1 MKRLHLLLT
10 ALALGTGS
18 TFAQSTGD
26 ARLQGRLLRASDRQA
41 IDMGNALLR
50 RLPDSTLVTGVVT
63 DSLGTFSLTAS
74 AGTYLLEL
82 RALGYQGQYK
92 TITLPATGLDLGEL
106 LLSEETQQLRGVEVR
121 GRRPIITRQAD
132 RLVFDAQQISA
143 GAQNALDVLKRTPGL
158 SVSDQGIS
166 IIGRGKAIV
175 LINDKRVRLSGE
187 ALTGL
192 LRSYNQADIAE
203 VQVLT
208 TPPAKYEAEGNAGV
222 LNIVMKKARNDYF
235 GGNIS
240 ADAMLYKGRI
250 SPSLSTGLNY
260 KQGRISAS
268 LNLDGSHPNTIG
280 TFDTYRTAPS
290 TQLYSASTSLFDYQT
305 RSLNI
310 RGGLDYTI
318 NPELTVGFTATYTPN
333 STQIDRT
340 NETRNYSIS
349 PDGSHNLLLRL
360 PGTASEIEHE
370 AYTALNL
377 HLEKTFAKAPGRKIS
392 WDADYVGS
400 RTSSD
405 DRFASTGYLA
415 DGSPVAGSDFS
426 YKGHKGQ
433 RVHSYLTNVDVTLPL
448 GQTILAFGAKGTW
461 SRTDNSNEYFAHT
474 TLGARTDAILFD
486 EHVYA
491 LYTDITQPLS
501 AKWNLRGGLRMEY
514 THTEG
519 KVQGQPDL
527 KTRDYLN
534 IFPTIYLGF
543 TPSER
548 HALNLEGTI
557 RLNRPHF
564 SQLSPYPLYENQ
576 YSTISGKEDL
586 RPTKQGSLTFGYT
599 LDGSLNFQAF
609 ANYSWDG
616 ITPLALLDPHTSAVR
631 YLIDN
636 AETKYNVGLQNSY
649 FFHSF
654 SFLQCYISH
663 QIGYTTSSV
672 AYNGHPLN
680 ADKGLSYSAS
690 LNGTLFFNHTKT
702 FSGNFYLNYR
712 TPEISGAGRTSS
724 QVYSSVSLNYSLL
737 NESLRLQMGITDIA
751 SPDLRTTLT
760 TEGNTIEVVNMSI
773 RNMLTASLTYTFG
786 AHLQGKEAS
795 KNAEAMRSR
804 F

>member
-26 ARLQGRLLRASDRQA
+26 ARLQGILLRASDRQA

-63 DSLGTFSLTAS
+63 DSLGSFSLTAS
-74 AGTYLLEL
+74 TGTYLLEL

-158 SVSDQGIS
+158 SVTDEGIS
-166 IIGRGKAIV
+166 IIGRGKAII

-192 LRSYNQADIAE
+192 LRSYSQSDIAE

-222 LNIVMKKARNDYF
+222 LNIVMKKAQNDYF
-235 GGNIS
+235 GGSIS
-240 ADAMLYKGRI
+240 ANASLYKGRI
-250 SPSLSTGLNY
+250 SPSVSTGLNY
-260 KQGRISAS
+260 KQGRVSAS
-268 LNLDGSHPNTIG
+268 LNLDGSLSSIVGN
-280 TFDTYRTAPS
+280 FDTYRTAPS
-290 TQLYSASTSLFDYQT
+290 TQLYSASTSSFDYKG
-305 RSLNI
+305 RGVNI

-318 NPELTVGFTATYTPN
+318 NPELTVGFTATYAP
-333 STQIDRT
+333 SRKQIDRT
-340 NETRNYSIS
+340 NETRNYIIR
-349 PDGSHNLLLRL
+349 PDGSQDLQLRL
-360 PGTASEIEHE
+360 PGAASEKDHG

-392 WDADYVGS
+392 WNADYVGS

-433 RVHSYLTNVDVTLPL
+433 QVHSYLTNVDVTLPL

-514 THTEG
+514 THTAG
-519 KVQGQPDL
+519 KVKGEPDL
-527 KTRDYLN
+527 KTRDYVN
-534 IFPTIYLGF
+534 FFPTLYLGF

-548 HALNLEGTI
+548 HALSFEGTI
-557 RLNRPHF
+557 RLDRPHF

-737 NESLRLQMGITDIA
+737 NERLRLQMGITNIA
-751 SPDLRTTLT
+751 SPDPRTTLT

-786 AHLQGKEAS
+786 AHLQDKQAS

>member
-63 DSLGTFSLTAS
+63 DSLGSFSLTAS
-74 AGTYLLEL
+74 TGTYLLEL

-158 SVSDQGIS
+158 SVTDDGIS
-166 IIGRGKAIV
+166 IIGRGKAII

-187 ALTGL
+187 ALMGL

-222 LNIVMKKARNDYF
+222 LNIVMKKAQNDYF
-235 GGNIS
+235 GGSIS
-240 ADAMLYKGRI
+240 ANASLYKGRI
-250 SPSLSTGLNY
+250 SPSVSTGLNY
-260 KQGRISAS
+260 KQGRVSAS
-268 LNLDGSHPNTIG
+268 LNLDGSLSSIVGN
-280 TFDTYRTAPS
+280 FDTYRTAPS
-290 TQLYSASTSLFDYQT
+290 TQLYSASTSSFDYKG
-305 RSLNI
+305 RGVNI

-318 NPELTVGFTATYTPN
+318 NPELTVGFTATYAP
-333 STQIDRT
+333 SRKQIDRT
-340 NETRNYSIS
+340 NETRNYIIR
-349 PDGSHNLLLRL
+349 PDGSQDLQLRL
-360 PGTASEIEHE
+360 PGAASEKDHG

-392 WDADYVGS
+392 WNADYVGS

-433 RVHSYLTNVDVTLPL
+433 QVHSYLTNVDVTLPL

-514 THTEG
+514 THTAG
-519 KVQGQPDL
+519 KVKGEPDL
-527 KTRDYLN
+527 KTRDYVN
-534 IFPTIYLGF
+534 FFPTLYLGF

-548 HALNLEGTI
+548 HALSFEGTI
-557 RLNRPHF
+557 RLDRPHF

-737 NESLRLQMGITDIA
+737 NEHLRLQMGITNIA
-751 SPDLRTTLT
+751 SPDPRTTLT

-786 AHLQGKEAS
+786 AHLQDKQAS

>member
-1 MKRLHLLLT
+1 MKCLPLLLI

-63 DSLGTFSLTAS
+63 DSLGSFSLTAS

-222 LNIVMKKARNDYF
+222 LNIVMKKAQNDYF

-240 ADAMLYKGRI
+240 ADAFLFKGRV

-268 LNLDGSHPNTIG
+268 LNLDGFLPNTIG

-340 NETRNYSIS
+340 NETRNYSIR
-349 PDGSHNLLLRL
+349 PDGSHDLLLRL

-433 RVHSYLTNVDVTLPL
+433 QVHSYLTNVDVTLPL

-474 TLGARTDAILFD
+474 DLGARTDAILFD

-514 THTEG
+514 THTTG
-519 KVQGQPDL
+519 KVKGEPDL
-527 KTRDYLN
+527 KTRDYVNL
-534 IFPTIYLGF
+534 FPTLYLGF

-548 HALNLEGTI
+548 HALSFEGTI
-557 RLNRPHF
+557 RLDRPHF

-631 YLIDN
+631 YLFDN

-649 FFHSF
+649 FFHSL

-663 QIGYTTSSV
+663 QIGYTTSSI
-672 AYNGHPLN
+672 AYNGRPLN

-712 TPEISGAGRTSS
+712 TPEISGAGRTNS

-737 NESLRLQMGITDIA
+737 NGRLRLNAGIDNIA
-751 SPDLRTTLT
+751 SPEPRTTMT
-760 TEGNTIEVVNMSI
+760 TEGNTIEVVNMSM

-786 AHLQGKEAS
+786 AHLQGKRAS

>member
-1 MKRLHLLLT
+1 MKCLHLLLT

-74 AGTYLLEL
+74 TGTYLLEL

-158 SVSDQGIS
+158 SVTDDGIS
-166 IIGRGKAIV
+166 IIGRGKAII

-192 LRSYNQADIAE
+192 LRSYSQSDIAE

-222 LNIVMKKARNDYF
+222 LNIVMKKAQNDYF
-235 GGNIS
+235 GGSIS
-240 ADAMLYKGRI
+240 ANASLYKGRI
-250 SPSLSTGLNY
+250 SPSVSTGLNY
-260 KQGRISAS
+260 KQGRVSAS
-268 LNLDGSHPNTIG
+268 LNLDGHLSSIVGN
-280 TFDTYRTAPS
+280 FDTYRTAPS
-290 TQLYSASTSLFDYQT
+290 TQLYSASTSLFDYKG
-305 RSLNI
+305 RGLNV

-318 NPELTVGFTATYTPN
+318 NPELTVGFTATYAPSRKQT
-333 STQIDRT
+333 DRT
-340 NETRNYSIS
+340 NETRNYTIR
-349 PDGSHNLLLRL
+349 PDGSQDLQLRL
-360 PGTASEIEHE
+360 PGAASEKDHG

-377 HLEKTFAKAPGRKIS
+377 HLEKTFTKAPGRKIS

-400 RTSSD
+400 RVSTD
-405 DRFASTGYLA
+405 GFFASTGYLA
-415 DGSPVAGSDFS
+415 TGAPAPGSDFAYQS
-426 YKGHKGQ
+426 NKGQ
-433 RVHSYLTNVDVTLPL
+433 HVDSYLTNVDFTLPL
-448 GQTILAFGAKGTW
+448 GKTILAFGAKGTW
-461 SRTDNSNEYFAHT
+461 SRTDNHNEYFAHT

-491 LYTDITQPLS
+491 LYTDVTQPLS

-514 THTEG
+514 THTDG
-519 KVQGQPDL
+519 KVQGHTAL
-527 KTRDYLN
+527 KTRDYVN
-534 IFPTIYLGF
+534 FFPTIYLGF

-557 RLNRPHF
+557 RLDRPHF
-564 SQLSPYPLYENQ
+564 SQLSPYPQYENQ
-576 YSTISGKEDL
+576 YTTISGKEDL
-586 RPTKQGSLTFGYT
+586 RPEKQGSLTLGYT
-599 LDGSLNFQAF
+599 LDGTLNFQAF
-609 ANYSWDG
+609 ANYHWDG
-616 ITPLALLDPHTSAVR
+616 ITMVALMNPVTSEVR
-631 YLIDN
+631 YQGDN
-636 AETKYNVGLQNSY
+636 AETQYNVGLQNSY
-649 FFHSF
+649 FFHSLP
-654 SFLQCYISH
+654 FLQCYISH
-663 QIGYTTSSV
+663 QISYTISH
-672 AYNGHPLN
+672 ADYNGRRLSS
-680 ADKGLSYSAS
+680 DKGLSYSAS
-690 LNGTLFFNHTKT
+690 LNGTLFLNRTKT
-702 FSGNFYLNYR
+702 FTGNFYLNYMS
-712 TPEISGAGRTSS
+712 PEVSGGARIHSRIYTGLI
-724 QVYSSVSLNYSLL
+724 LNYSLL
-737 NESLRLQMGITDIA
+737 KGHLRLSTGVMNLA
-751 SPDLRTTLT
+751 SPDYRTTIT
-760 TEGNTIEVVNMSI
+760 TEGNKIEIINMTM
-773 RNMLTASLTYTFG
+773 RKMLMASATYTFG

>member
-26 ARLQGRLLRASDRQA
+26 ARLQGILLRASDRQA

-222 LNIVMKKARNDYF
+222 LNIVMKKAQNDYF

-240 ADAMLYKGRI
+240 ADAFLFKGRV

-340 NETRNYSIS
+340 NETRNYSIR
-349 PDGSHNLLLRL
+349 PDGSHDLLLRL
-360 PGTASEIEHE
+360 PGTASATEHE

-433 RVHSYLTNVDVTLPL
+433 QVHSYLTNVDVTLPL

-514 THTEG
+514 THTAG
-519 KVQGQPDL
+519 KVKGEPDL
-527 KTRDYLN
+527 KTRDYVN
-534 IFPTIYLGF
+534 FFPTLYLGF

-548 HALNLEGTI
+548 HALSFEGTI
-557 RLNRPHF
+557 RLDRPHF

-672 AYNGHPLN
+672 AYNGRPLN

-737 NESLRLQMGITDIA
+737 NEHLRLQMGITNIA
-751 SPDLRTTLT
+751 SPDPRTTLT
-760 TEGNTIEVVNMSI
+760 TEGNTIEVINMSI

-786 AHLQGKEAS
+786 AHLQDKQAS

>member
-222 LNIVMKKARNDYF
+222 LNIVIKKAQNDYF

-240 ADAMLYKGRI
+240 ADAFLFKGRV

-290 TQLYSASTSLFDYQT
+290 TQLYSASSSLFDYQT

-318 NPELTVGFTATYTPN
+318 NPELTVGFTATYAPN
-333 STQIDRT
+333 STQIERT
-340 NETRNYSIS
+340 NETRNYSIR
-349 PDGSHNLLLRL
+349 PDGSHDLLLRL

-448 GQTILAFGAKGTW
+448 GQTILTFGAKGTW
-461 SRTDNSNEYFAHT
+461 SRTDNHNEYFAHT

-514 THTEG
+514 THTAG
-519 KVQGQPDL
+519 KVKGEPDL
-527 KTRDYLN
+527 KTRDYVN
-534 IFPTIYLGF
+534 FFPTLYLGF

-548 HALNLEGTI
+548 HALSFEGTI
-557 RLNRPHF
+557 RLDRPHF

-672 AYNGHPLN
+672 AYNGRPLN

-737 NESLRLQMGITDIA
+737 NGRLRLQMGITNIA
-751 SPDLRTTLT
+751 SPDPRTTLT

-786 AHLQGKEAS
+786 AHLQDKQAS

>member
-26 ARLQGRLLRASDRQA
+26 ARLQGRLLRTSDRQA

-158 SVSDQGIS
+158 SVTDEGIS
-166 IIGRGKAIV
+166 IIGRGKAII

-192 LRSYNQADIAE
+192 LRSYSQSDIAE

-222 LNIVMKKARNDYF
+222 LNIVMKKAQNDYF
-235 GGNIS
+235 GGSIS
-240 ADAMLYKGRI
+240 ANASLYKGRI
-250 SPSLSTGLNY
+250 SPSVSTGLNY
-260 KQGRISAS
+260 KQGRVSAS
-268 LNLDGSHPNTIG
+268 LNLDGSLSSIVGN
-280 TFDTYRTAPS
+280 FDTYRTAPS
-290 TQLYSASTSLFDYQT
+290 TQLYSASTSSFDYKG
-305 RSLNI
+305 RGVNI

-318 NPELTVGFTATYTPN
+318 NPELTVGFTATYAP
-333 STQIDRT
+333 SRKQIDRT
-340 NETRNYSIS
+340 NETRNYIIR
-349 PDGSHNLLLRL
+349 PDGSQDLQLRL
-360 PGTASEIEHE
+360 PGAASEKDHG

-392 WDADYVGS
+392 WNADYVGS

-433 RVHSYLTNVDVTLPL
+433 QVHSYLTNVDVTLPL

-514 THTEG
+514 THTTG
-519 KVQGQPDL
+519 KVKGEPDL
-527 KTRDYLN
+527 KTRDYVN
-534 IFPTIYLGF
+534 FFPTLYLGF

-548 HALNLEGTI
+548 HALSFEGTI
-557 RLNRPHF
+557 RLDRPHF

-616 ITPLALLDPHTSAVR
+616 ITPLALLDPHTSAAR

-649 FFHSF
+649 FFHSL

-672 AYNGHPLN
+672 AYNGRPLN

-737 NESLRLQMGITDIA
+737 NGRLRLQMGITNIA
-751 SPDLRTTLT
+751 SPDPRTTLT

-786 AHLQGKEAS
+786 AHLQDKQAS

>member
-1 MKRLHLLLT
+1 M
-10 ALALGTGS
+10 
-18 TFAQSTGD
+18 
-26 ARLQGRLLRASDRQA
+26 
-41 IDMGNALLR
+41 
-50 RLPDSTLVTGVVT
+50 
-63 DSLGTFSLTAS
+63 
-74 AGTYLLEL
+74 
-82 RALGYQGQYK
+82 
-92 TITLPATGLDLGEL
+92 
-106 LLSEETQQLRGVEVR
+106 R

-158 SVSDQGIS
+158 SVTDEGIS
-166 IIGRGKAIV
+166 IIGRGKAII

-192 LRSYNQADIAE
+192 LRSYSQSDIAE

-222 LNIVMKKARNDYF
+222 LNIVMKKAQNDYF
-235 GGNIS
+235 GGSIS
-240 ADAMLYKGRI
+240 ANASLYKGRI
-250 SPSLSTGLNY
+250 SPSVSTGLNY
-260 KQGRISAS
+260 KQGRVSAS
-268 LNLDGSHPNTIG
+268 LNLDGSLSSIVGN
-280 TFDTYRTAPS
+280 FDTYRTAPS
-290 TQLYSASTSLFDYQT
+290 TQLYSASTSSFDYKG
-305 RSLNI
+305 RGVNI

-318 NPELTVGFTATYTPN
+318 NPELTVGFTATYAP
-333 STQIDRT
+333 SRKQIDRT
-340 NETRNYSIS
+340 NETRNYIIR
-349 PDGSHNLLLRL
+349 PDGSQDLQLRL
-360 PGTASEIEHE
+360 PGAASEKDHG

-392 WDADYVGS
+392 WNADYVGS

-433 RVHSYLTNVDVTLPL
+433 QVHSYLTNVDVTLPL

-514 THTEG
+514 THTAG
-519 KVQGQPDL
+519 KVKGEPDL
-527 KTRDYLN
+527 KTRDYVN
-534 IFPTIYLGF
+534 FFPTLYLGF

-548 HALNLEGTI
+548 HALSFEGTI
-557 RLNRPHF
+557 RLDRPHF
-564 SQLSPYPLYENQ
+564 SQLSPYPQYENQ

-649 FFHSF
+649 FFHSL

-672 AYNGHPLN
+672 AYNGRPLN

-737 NESLRLQMGITDIA
+737 NEHLRLQMGITNIA
-751 SPDLRTTLT
+751 SPDPRTTLT

-786 AHLQGKEAS
+786 AHLQDKQAS

>member
-158 SVSDQGIS
+158 SVTDDGIS
-166 IIGRGKAIV
+166 IIGRGKAII

-192 LRSYNQADIAE
+192 LRSYSQSDIAE

-222 LNIVMKKARNDYF
+222 LNIVMKKAQNDYF
-235 GGNIS
+235 GGSIS
-240 ADAMLYKGRI
+240 ANASLYKGRI

-260 KQGRISAS
+260 KQGRVSAS
-268 LNLDGSHPNTIG
+268 LNLDGHLSSIVGN
-280 TFDTYRTAPS
+280 FDTYRTAPS
-290 TQLYSASTSLFDYQT
+290 TRLYSASTSLLDYKD
-305 RSLNI
+305 RGVNV

-318 NPELTVGFTATYTPN
+318 NPELTVGFTATYAP
-333 STQIDRT
+333 SRGQADRT
-340 NETRNYSIS
+340 NETRNYTIR
-349 PDGSHNLLLRL
+349 PDGSHDLQLRL
-360 PGTASEIEHE
+360 PGAASGKDHS
-370 AYTALNL
+370 AYSALNL

-400 RTSSD
+400 RVSTDAS
-405 DRFASTGYLA
+405 FASTGYLA
-415 DGSPVAGSDFS
+415 TGAPAPGSDFAYQS
-426 YKGHKGQ
+426 NKGQ
-433 RVHSYLTNVDVTLPL
+433 HVDSYLTNVDFTLPL
-448 GQTILAFGAKGTW
+448 GKTILAFGAKGTW
-461 SRTDNSNEYFAHT
+461 SRTDNHNEYFAHT

-491 LYTDITQPLS
+491 LYTDVTQPLS
-501 AKWNLRGGLRMEY
+501 EKWNLRGGLRMEY
-514 THTEG
+514 THTDG
-519 KVQGQPDL
+519 KVQGHTAL

-534 IFPTIYLGF
+534 IFPTLFLGF

-557 RLNRPHF
+557 RLHRPHF
-564 SQLSPYPLYENQ
+564 SQLSPYPQYENQ
-576 YSTISGKEDL
+576 YSTIAGKEDL
-586 RPTKQGSLTFGYT
+586 RPEKQGSLTLGYT

-609 ANYSWDG
+609 ANYNWDG
-616 ITPLALLDPHTSAVR
+616 ITLVALMNPATSEVR
-631 YLIDN
+631 YQSDN
-636 AETKYNVGLQNSY
+636 AETQYNVGLLNSY
-649 FFHSF
+649 FFHALP
-654 SFLQCYISH
+654 FLQCYISH
-663 QIGYTTSSV
+663 QVGYTISHIDHDGRRLSS
-672 AYNGHPLN
+672 
-680 ADKGLSYSAS
+680 DKGLSYSAS
-690 LNGTLFFNHTKT
+690 LNGTLFLNRTKT
-702 FSGNFYLNYR
+702 LTGNFYLNYMSPEVSGGAR
-712 TPEISGAGRTSS
+712 THSRIHTGLI
-724 QVYSSVSLNYSLL
+724 LNYSLL
-737 NESLRLQMGITDIA
+737 KGHLRLSTGVMNLA
-751 SPDLRTTLT
+751 SPDYRVTMT
-760 TEGNTIEVVNMSI
+760 TEGNKIEIINMVM
-773 RNMLTASLTYTFG
+773 RNMLMASVTYTFG
-786 AHLQGKEAS
+786 AHLQGKQAS

>member
-158 SVSDQGIS
+158 SVTDDGIS
-166 IIGRGKAIV
+166 IIGRGKAII

-192 LRSYNQADIAE
+192 LRSYSQSDIAE

-222 LNIVMKKARNDYF
+222 LNIVMKKAQNDYF
-235 GGNIS
+235 GGSIS
-240 ADAMLYKGRI
+240 ADAFLFKGRV

-290 TQLYSASTSLFDYQT
+290 TQLYSASSSLFDYQT

-318 NPELTVGFTATYTPN
+318 NPELTVGFTATYAPN

-340 NETRNYSIS
+340 NETRNYSIR
-349 PDGSHNLLLRL
+349 PDGSHDLLLRL
-360 PGTASEIEHE
+360 PGAASEKDHG

-392 WDADYVGS
+392 WNADYVGS

-433 RVHSYLTNVDVTLPL
+433 QVHSYLTNVDVTLPL

-514 THTEG
+514 THTAG
-519 KVQGQPDL
+519 KVKGEPDL
-527 KTRDYLN
+527 KTRDYVN
-534 IFPTIYLGF
+534 FFPTLYLGF

-548 HALNLEGTI
+548 HALSFEGTI
-557 RLNRPHF
+557 RLDRPHF

-649 FFHSF
+649 FFHSL

-672 AYNGHPLN
+672 AYNGRPLN

-737 NESLRLQMGITDIA
+737 NGRLRLQMGITNIA
-751 SPDLRTTLT
+751 SPDPRTTLT
-760 TEGNTIEVVNMSI
+760 TEGNTIEVINMSI

-786 AHLQGKEAS
+786 AHLQGKQAS

>member
-1 MKRLHLLLT
+1 MKCLPLLLI

-63 DSLGTFSLTAS
+63 DSLGSFSLTAS

-222 LNIVMKKARNDYF
+222 LNIVMKKAQNDYF

-240 ADAMLYKGRI
+240 ADAFLFKGRV

-290 TQLYSASTSLFDYQT
+290 TQLYSASSSLFDYQT

-318 NPELTVGFTATYTPN
+318 NPELTVGFTATYAPN

-340 NETRNYSIS
+340 NETRNYSIR
-349 PDGSHNLLLRL
+349 PDGSHDLLLSL
-360 PGTASEIEHE
+360 PGTASETEHE

-433 RVHSYLTNVDVTLPL
+433 QVHSYLTNVDVTLPL

-514 THTEG
+514 THTAG
-519 KVQGQPDL
+519 KVKGEPDL
-527 KTRDYLN
+527 KTRDYVN
-534 IFPTIYLGF
+534 FFPTLYLGF

-548 HALNLEGTI
+548 HALSFEGTI
-557 RLNRPHF
+557 RLDRPHF

-649 FFHSF
+649 FFHSL

-737 NESLRLQMGITDIA
+737 NGRLRLQMGITNIA
-751 SPDLRTTLT
+751 SPDPRTTLT
-760 TEGNTIEVVNMSI
+760 TEGNTIEVINMSI

-786 AHLQGKEAS
+786 AHLQGKQAS

>member
-26 ARLQGRLLRASDRQA
+26 ARLQGILLRASDRQA

-63 DSLGTFSLTAS
+63 DSLGSFSLTAS
-74 AGTYLLEL
+74 TGTYLLEL

-158 SVSDQGIS
+158 SVTDEGIS
-166 IIGRGKAIV
+166 IIGRGKAII

-192 LRSYNQADIAE
+192 LRSYSQSDIAE

-222 LNIVMKKARNDYF
+222 LNIVMKKAQNDYF
-235 GGNIS
+235 GGSIS
-240 ADAMLYKGRI
+240 ANASLYKGRI
-250 SPSLSTGLNY
+250 SPSVSTGLNY
-260 KQGRISAS
+260 KQGRVSAS
-268 LNLDGSHPNTIG
+268 LNLDGSLSSIVGN
-280 TFDTYRTAPS
+280 FDTYRTAPS
-290 TQLYSASTSLFDYQT
+290 TQLYSASTSSFDYKG
-305 RSLNI
+305 RGVNI

-318 NPELTVGFTATYTPN
+318 NPELTVGFTATYAP
-333 STQIDRT
+333 SRKQIDRT
-340 NETRNYSIS
+340 NETRNYIIR
-349 PDGSHNLLLRL
+349 PDGSQDLQLRL
-360 PGTASEIEHE
+360 PGAASEKDHG

-392 WDADYVGS
+392 WNADYVGS

-433 RVHSYLTNVDVTLPL
+433 QVHSYLTNVDVTLPL

-474 TLGARTDAILFD
+474 ALGARTDAILFD

-514 THTEG
+514 THTAG
-519 KVQGQPDL
+519 KVKGQPDL
-527 KTRDYLN
+527 KTRDYVNL
-534 IFPTIYLGF
+534 FPTLYLGF

-548 HALNLEGTI
+548 HALSFEGTI
-557 RLNRPHF
+557 RLDRPHF

-702 FSGNFYLNYR
+702 FTGNFYLTYM

-737 NESLRLQMGITDIA
+737 NERLRLQMGITNIA
-751 SPDLRTTLT
+751 SPDPRTTLT

-786 AHLQGKEAS
+786 AHLQDKQAS

>member
-74 AGTYLLEL
+74 TGTYLLEL

-158 SVSDQGIS
+158 SVTDDGIS
-166 IIGRGKAIV
+166 IIGRGKAII

-192 LRSYNQADIAE
+192 LRSYSQSDIAE

-222 LNIVMKKARNDYF
+222 LNIVMKKAQNDYF
-235 GGNIS
+235 GGSIS
-240 ADAMLYKGRI
+240 ANASLYKGRI
-250 SPSLSTGLNY
+250 SPSVSTGLNY
-260 KQGRISAS
+260 KQGRVSAS
-268 LNLDGSHPNTIG
+268 LNLDGHLSSIVGN
-280 TFDTYRTAPS
+280 FDTYRTAPS
-290 TQLYSASTSLFDYQT
+290 TQLYSASTSLFDYKG
-305 RSLNI
+305 RGVNI

-318 NPELTVGFTATYTPN
+318 NPELTVGFTATYAPSRKQT
-333 STQIDRT
+333 DRT
-340 NETRNYSIS
+340 NETRNYTIR
-349 PDGSHNLLLRL
+349 PDGSQDLQLRL
-360 PGTASEIEHE
+360 PGAASEKDHG

-377 HLEKTFAKAPGRKIS
+377 HLEKTFTKAPGRKIS

-400 RTSSD
+400 RVSTD
-405 DRFASTGYLA
+405 GFFASTGYLA
-415 DGSPVAGSDFS
+415 TGAPAPGSDFAYQS
-426 YKGHKGQ
+426 NKGQ
-433 RVHSYLTNVDVTLPL
+433 DVHSYLTNVDFTLPL
-448 GQTILAFGAKGTW
+448 GKTILAFGAKGTW
-461 SRTDNSNEYFAHT
+461 SRTDNHNEYFAHT

-491 LYTDITQPLS
+491 LYTDVTQPLS

-514 THTEG
+514 THTDG
-519 KVQGQPDL
+519 KVQGHTAL

-557 RLNRPHF
+557 RLDRPHF
-564 SQLSPYPLYENQ
+564 SQLSPYPQYENQ
-576 YSTISGKEDL
+576 YTTISGKEDL
-586 RPTKQGSLTFGYT
+586 RPEKQGSLTLGYT
-599 LDGSLNFQAF
+599 LDGTLNFQAF
-609 ANYSWDG
+609 ANYHWDG
-616 ITPLALLDPHTSAVR
+616 ITMVALMNPVTSEVR
-631 YLIDN
+631 YQGDN
-636 AETKYNVGLQNSY
+636 AETQYNVGLQNSY
-649 FFHSF
+649 FFHSLP
-654 SFLQCYISH
+654 FLQCYISH
-663 QIGYTTSSV
+663 QISYTISH
-672 AYNGHPLN
+672 ADYNGRRLSS
-680 ADKGLSYSAS
+680 DKGLSYSAS
-690 LNGTLFFNHTKT
+690 LNGTLFFNRTKT
-702 FSGNFYLNYR
+702 FTGNFYLNYMS
-712 TPEISGAGRTSS
+712 PEVSGGARIHSRIYTGLI
-724 QVYSSVSLNYSLL
+724 LNYSLL
-737 NESLRLQMGITDIA
+737 KGHLRLSTGVMNLA
-751 SPDLRTTLT
+751 SPDYRTTIT
-760 TEGNTIEVVNMSI
+760 TEGNKIEIINMTM
-773 RNMLTASLTYTFG
+773 RKMLMASATYTFG

>member
-26 ARLQGRLLRASDRQA
+26 ARLQGILLRASDRQA

-63 DSLGTFSLTAS
+63 DSLGSFSLTAS
-74 AGTYLLEL
+74 TGTYLLEL

-158 SVSDQGIS
+158 SVTDDGIS
-166 IIGRGKAIV
+166 IIGRGKAII

-222 LNIVMKKARNDYF
+222 LNIVMKKAQNDYF
-235 GGNIS
+235 GGSIS
-240 ADAMLYKGRI
+240 ANASLYKGRI
-250 SPSLSTGLNY
+250 SPSVSTGLNY
-260 KQGRISAS
+260 KQGRVSAS
-268 LNLDGSHPNTIG
+268 LNLDGSLSSIVGN
-280 TFDTYRTAPS
+280 FDTYRTAPS
-290 TQLYSASTSLFDYQT
+290 TQLYSASTSSFDYKG
-305 RSLNI
+305 RGVNI

-318 NPELTVGFTATYTPN
+318 NPELTVGFTATYAP
-333 STQIDRT
+333 SRKQIDRT
-340 NETRNYSIS
+340 NETRNYIIR
-349 PDGSHNLLLRL
+349 PDGSQDLQLRL
-360 PGTASEIEHE
+360 PGAASEKDHG

-392 WDADYVGS
+392 WNADYVGS

-433 RVHSYLTNVDVTLPL
+433 QVHSYLTNVDVTLPL

-514 THTEG
+514 THTAG
-519 KVQGQPDL
+519 KVKGEPDL
-527 KTRDYLN
+527 KTRDYVN
-534 IFPTIYLGF
+534 FFPTLYLGF

-548 HALNLEGTI
+548 HALSFEGTI
-557 RLNRPHF
+557 RLDRPHF

-672 AYNGHPLN
+672 AYNGRPLN

-737 NESLRLQMGITDIA
+737 NEHLRLQMGITNIA
-751 SPDLRTTLT
+751 SPDPRTTLT

-786 AHLQGKEAS
+786 AHLQDKQAS

>member
-74 AGTYLLEL
+74 TGTYLLEL

-158 SVSDQGIS
+158 NVTDDGIS
-166 IIGRGKAIV
+166 IIGRGKAII

-192 LRSYNQADIAE
+192 LRSYSQSDIAE

-222 LNIVMKKARNDYF
+222 LNIVMKKAQNDYF
-235 GGNIS
+235 GGSIS
-240 ADAMLYKGRI
+240 ANASLYKGRI

-260 KQGRISAS
+260 KQGRVSAS
-268 LNLDGSHPNTIG
+268 LNLDGHLSSIVGN
-280 TFDTYRTAPS
+280 FDTYRTAPS
-290 TQLYSASTSLFDYQT
+290 TQLYSASTSLFDYKG
-305 RSLNI
+305 RGVNI

-318 NPELTVGFTATYTPN
+318 NPELTVGFTATYAPSRKQT
-333 STQIDRT
+333 DRT
-340 NETRNYSIS
+340 NETRNYTIR
-349 PDGSHNLLLRL
+349 PDGSHDLQLRL
-360 PGTASEIEHE
+360 PGAASEKDHGT
-370 AYTALNL
+370 YTALNL

-392 WDADYVGS
+392 WNADYVGS

-433 RVHSYLTNVDVTLPL
+433 QVHSYLTNVDVTLPL

-514 THTEG
+514 THTAG
-519 KVQGQPDL
+519 KVKGEPDL
-527 KTRDYLN
+527 KTRDYVN
-534 IFPTIYLGF
+534 FFPTLYLGF

-548 HALNLEGTI
+548 HALSFEGTI
-557 RLNRPHF
+557 RLDRPHF

-649 FFHSF
+649 FFHSL

-737 NESLRLQMGITDIA
+737 NERLRLQMGITNIA
-751 SPDLRTTLT
+751 SPDPRTTLT

-786 AHLQGKEAS
+786 AHLQDKQAS

>member
-1 MKRLHLLLT
+1 MKCLHLLLT

-18 TFAQSTGD
+18 TFAQSTSD

-74 AGTYLLEL
+74 TGTYLLEL

-158 SVSDQGIS
+158 SVTDDGIS
-166 IIGRGKAIV
+166 IIGRGKAII

-192 LRSYNQADIAE
+192 LRSYSQSDIAE

-222 LNIVMKKARNDYF
+222 LNIVMKKAQNDYF
-235 GGNIS
+235 GGSIS
-240 ADAMLYKGRI
+240 ANASLYKGRI
-250 SPSLSTGLNY
+250 SPSVSTGLNY
-260 KQGRISAS
+260 KQGRVSAS
-268 LNLDGSHPNTIG
+268 LNLDGHLSSIVGN
-280 TFDTYRTAPS
+280 FDTYRTAPS
-290 TQLYSASTSLFDYQT
+290 TQLYSASTSLFDYKG
-305 RSLNI
+305 RGLNV

-318 NPELTVGFTATYTPN
+318 NPELTVGFTATYAPSRKQT
-333 STQIDRT
+333 DRT
-340 NETRNYSIS
+340 NETRNYTIR
-349 PDGSHNLLLRL
+349 PDGSQDLQLRL
-360 PGTASEIEHE
+360 PGAASEKDHG

-377 HLEKTFAKAPGRKIS
+377 HLEKTFTKAPGRKIS

-400 RTSSD
+400 RVSTD
-405 DRFASTGYLA
+405 GFFASTGYLA
-415 DGSPVAGSDFS
+415 TGAPAPGSDFAYQS
-426 YKGHKGQ
+426 NKGQ
-433 RVHSYLTNVDVTLPL
+433 HVDSYLTNVDFTLPL
-448 GQTILAFGAKGTW
+448 GKTILAFGAKGTW
-461 SRTDNSNEYFAHT
+461 SRTDNHNEYFAHT

-491 LYTDITQPLS
+491 LYTDVTQPLS

-514 THTEG
+514 THTDG
-519 KVQGQPDL
+519 KVQGHTAL

-557 RLNRPHF
+557 RLDRPHF
-564 SQLSPYPLYENQ
+564 SQLSPYPQYENQ
-576 YSTISGKEDL
+576 YSTIAGKEDL
-586 RPTKQGSLTFGYT
+586 RPEKQGSLTLGYT
-599 LDGSLNFQAF
+599 LDGTLNFQAF
-609 ANYSWDG
+609 ANYNWDG
-616 ITPLALLDPHTSAVR
+616 ITMVALMNPATSEVH
-631 YLIDN
+631 YQSDN
-636 AETKYNVGLQNSY
+636 AETQYNVGLLNSY
-649 FFHSF
+649 FFHALP
-654 SFLQCYISH
+654 FLQCYISH
-663 QIGYTTSSV
+663 QVGYTISHIDHDGRRLSS
-672 AYNGHPLN
+672 
-680 ADKGLSYSAS
+680 DKGLSYSAS
-690 LNGTLFFNHTKT
+690 LNGTLFLNRTKT
-702 FSGNFYLNYR
+702 LTGNFYLNYMSPEVSGGAR
-712 TPEISGAGRTSS
+712 THSRIHTGLI
-724 QVYSSVSLNYSLL
+724 LNYSLL
-737 NESLRLQMGITDIA
+737 KGHLRLSTGVMNLA
-751 SPDLRTTLT
+751 SPDYRVTMT
-760 TEGNTIEVVNMSI
+760 TEGNKIEIINMNM
-773 RNMLTASLTYTFG
+773 RNMLMASVTYTFG

>member
-1 MKRLHLLLT
+1 M
-10 ALALGTGS
+10 
-18 TFAQSTGD
+18 
-26 ARLQGRLLRASDRQA
+26 
-41 IDMGNALLR
+41 
-50 RLPDSTLVTGVVT
+50 
-63 DSLGTFSLTAS
+63 
-74 AGTYLLEL
+74 
-82 RALGYQGQYK
+82 
-92 TITLPATGLDLGEL
+92 
-106 LLSEETQQLRGVEVR
+106 
-121 GRRPIITRQAD
+121 
-132 RLVFDAQQISA
+132 
-143 GAQNALDVLKRTPGL
+143 
-158 SVSDQGIS
+158 
-166 IIGRGKAIV
+166 
-175 LINDKRVRLSGE
+175 
-187 ALTGL
+187 
-192 LRSYNQADIAE
+192 
-203 VQVLT
+203 
-208 TPPAKYEAEGNAGV
+208 
-222 LNIVMKKARNDYF
+222 
-235 GGNIS
+235 
-240 ADAMLYKGRI
+240 
-250 SPSLSTGLNY
+250 
-260 KQGRISAS
+260 
-268 LNLDGSHPNTIG
+268 
-280 TFDTYRTAPS
+280 
-290 TQLYSASTSLFDYQT
+290 
-305 RSLNI
+305 
-310 RGGLDYTI
+310 
-318 NPELTVGFTATYTPN
+318 
-333 STQIDRT
+333 
-340 NETRNYSIS
+340 
-349 PDGSHNLLLRL
+349 
-360 PGTASEIEHE
+360 
-370 AYTALNL
+370 
-377 HLEKTFAKAPGRKIS
+377 KTFTKAPGRKIS

-405 DRFASTGYLA
+405 GRFASTGYLA

-514 THTEG
+514 THTAG
-519 KVQGQPDL
+519 KVKGEPDL
-527 KTRDYLN
+527 KTRDYVN
-534 IFPTIYLGF
+534 FFPTLYLGF

-548 HALNLEGTI
+548 HALSFEGTI
-557 RLNRPHF
+557 RLDRPHF

-636 AETKYNVGLQNSY
+636 AETKYNIGLQNSY
-649 FFHSF
+649 FFHSL

-737 NESLRLQMGITDIA
+737 NGRLRLQMGITNIA
-751 SPDLRTTLT
+751 SPDPRTTLT

-786 AHLQGKEAS
+786 AHLQDKQAS

>member
-74 AGTYLLEL
+74 TGTYLLEL

-158 SVSDQGIS
+158 SVTDDGIS
-166 IIGRGKAIV
+166 IIGRGKAII

-192 LRSYNQADIAE
+192 LRSYSQSDIAE

-222 LNIVMKKARNDYF
+222 LNIVMKKAQNDYF
-235 GGNIS
+235 GGSIS
-240 ADAMLYKGRI
+240 ANASLYKGRI
-250 SPSLSTGLNY
+250 SPSVSTGLNY
-260 KQGRISAS
+260 KQGRVSAS
-268 LNLDGSHPNTIG
+268 LNLDGHLSSIVGN
-280 TFDTYRTAPS
+280 FDTYRTAPS
-290 TQLYSASTSLFDYQT
+290 TQLYSASTSLFDYKG
-305 RSLNI
+305 RGLNV

-318 NPELTVGFTATYTPN
+318 NPELTVGFTATYAPSRKQT
-333 STQIDRT
+333 DRT
-340 NETRNYSIS
+340 NETRNYTIR
-349 PDGSHNLLLRL
+349 PDGSQDLQLRL
-360 PGTASEIEHE
+360 PGAASEKDHG

-400 RTSSD
+400 RVSTD
-405 DRFASTGYLA
+405 GFFASTGYLA
-415 DGSPVAGSDFS
+415 TGAPAPGSDFAYQS
-426 YKGHKGQ
+426 NKGQ
-433 RVHSYLTNVDVTLPL
+433 RVHSYLTNVDFTLPL
-448 GQTILAFGAKGTW
+448 GKTILAFGAKGTW
-461 SRTDNSNEYFAHT
+461 SRTDNHNEYFAHT

-491 LYTDITQPLS
+491 LYTDVTQPLS

-514 THTEG
+514 THTDG
-519 KVQGQPDL
+519 KVQGHTAL

-557 RLNRPHF
+557 RLDRPHF
-564 SQLSPYPLYENQ
+564 SQLSPYPQYENQ
-576 YSTISGKEDL
+576 YSTIAGKEDL
-586 RPTKQGSLTFGYT
+586 RPEKQGSLTLGYT

-609 ANYSWDG
+609 ANYNWDG
-616 ITPLALLDPHTSAVR
+616 ITMVALMNPATSEVR
-631 YLIDN
+631 YQSDN
-636 AETKYNVGLQNSY
+636 AETQYNVGLLNSY
-649 FFHSF
+649 FFHALP
-654 SFLQCYISH
+654 FLQCYISH
-663 QIGYTTSSV
+663 QISYTTSHIDHDGRRLSS
-672 AYNGHPLN
+672 
-680 ADKGLSYSAS
+680 DKGLSYSAS
-690 LNGTLFFNHTKT
+690 LNGTLFFNRTKT
-702 FSGNFYLNYR
+702 LTGNFYLNYMSPEVSGGAR
-712 TPEISGAGRTSS
+712 THSRIYTGA
-724 QVYSSVSLNYSLL
+724 YLNYSLL
-737 NESLRLQMGITDIA
+737 SGHLRLLAGLMNIA
-751 SPDLRTTLT
+751 SPDSRMTMT
-760 TEGNTIEVVNMSI
+760 TEGNKIEIVNMNM
-773 RNMLTASLTYTFG
+773 RNMLVAGLTYTFG

>member
-26 ARLQGRLLRASDRQA
+26 ARLQGILLRASDRQA

-63 DSLGTFSLTAS
+63 DSLGSFSLTAS
-74 AGTYLLEL
+74 TGTYLLEL

-158 SVSDQGIS
+158 SVTDEGIS
-166 IIGRGKAIV
+166 IIGRGKAII

-192 LRSYNQADIAE
+192 LRSYSQSDIAE

-222 LNIVMKKARNDYF
+222 LNIVMKKAQNDYF
-235 GGNIS
+235 GGSIS
-240 ADAMLYKGRI
+240 ANASLYKGRI
-250 SPSLSTGLNY
+250 SPSVSTGLNY
-260 KQGRISAS
+260 KQGRVSAS
-268 LNLDGSHPNTIG
+268 LNLDGSLSSIVGN
-280 TFDTYRTAPS
+280 FDTYRTAPS
-290 TQLYSASTSLFDYQT
+290 TQLYSASTSSFDYKG
-305 RSLNI
+305 RGVNI

-318 NPELTVGFTATYTPN
+318 NPELTVGFTATYAP
-333 STQIDRT
+333 SRKQIDRT
-340 NETRNYSIS
+340 NETRNYIIR
-349 PDGSHNLLLRL
+349 PDGSQDLQLRL
-360 PGTASEIEHE
+360 PGAASEKDHG

-392 WDADYVGS
+392 WNADYVGS

-433 RVHSYLTNVDVTLPL
+433 QVHSYLTNVDVTLPL

-514 THTEG
+514 THTAG
-519 KVQGQPDL
+519 KVKGEPDL
-527 KTRDYLN
+527 KTRDYVN
-534 IFPTIYLGF
+534 FFPTLYLGF

-548 HALNLEGTI
+548 HALSFEGTI
-557 RLNRPHF
+557 RLDRPHF
-564 SQLSPYPLYENQ
+564 SQLSPYPQYENQ

-649 FFHSF
+649 FFHSL

-672 AYNGHPLN
+672 AYNGRPLN

-724 QVYSSVSLNYSLL
+724 QVYSSVSLNYSIL
-737 NESLRLQMGITDIA
+737 NGRLRLQMGITNIA
-751 SPDLRTTLT
+751 SPDPRTTLT

-773 RNMLTASLTYTFG
+773 RNMLTTSLTYTFG
-786 AHLQGKEAS
+786 AHLQDKQAS

>member
-26 ARLQGRLLRASDRQA
+26 ARLQGILLRASDRQA

-63 DSLGTFSLTAS
+63 DSLGSFSLTAS
-74 AGTYLLEL
+74 TGTYLLEL

-222 LNIVMKKARNDYF
+222 LNIVMKKAQNDYF
-235 GGNIS
+235 GGSIS
-240 ADAMLYKGRI
+240 ANASLYKGRI
-250 SPSLSTGLNY
+250 SPSVSTGLNY
-260 KQGRISAS
+260 KQGRVSAS
-268 LNLDGSHPNTIG
+268 LNLDGSLSSIVGN
-280 TFDTYRTAPS
+280 FDTYRTAPS
-290 TQLYSASTSLFDYQT
+290 TQLYSASTSSFDYKG
-305 RSLNI
+305 RGVNI

-318 NPELTVGFTATYTPN
+318 NPELTVGFTATYAP
-333 STQIDRT
+333 SRKQIDRT
-340 NETRNYSIS
+340 NETRNYIIR
-349 PDGSHNLLLRL
+349 PDGSQDLQLRL
-360 PGTASEIEHE
+360 PGAASEKDHG

-392 WDADYVGS
+392 WNADYVGS

-433 RVHSYLTNVDVTLPL
+433 QVHSYLTNVDVTLPL

-514 THTEG
+514 THTAG
-519 KVQGQPDL
+519 KVKGEPDL
-527 KTRDYLN
+527 KTRDYVN
-534 IFPTIYLGF
+534 FFPTLYLGF

-548 HALNLEGTI
+548 HALSFEGTI
-557 RLNRPHF
+557 RLDRPHF

-636 AETKYNVGLQNSY
+636 AETKYNVGLQNSD
-649 FFHSF
+649 FFHSL

-672 AYNGHPLN
+672 AYNGRPLN

-737 NESLRLQMGITDIA
+737 NGRLRLQMGITNIA
-751 SPDLRTTLT
+751 SPDPRTTLT

-786 AHLQGKEAS
+786 AHLQDKQAS

>member
-26 ARLQGRLLRASDRQA
+26 ARLQGILLRASDRQA

-63 DSLGTFSLTAS
+63 DSLGSFSLTAS
-74 AGTYLLEL
+74 TGTYLLEL

-158 SVSDQGIS
+158 SVTDEGIS
-166 IIGRGKAIV
+166 IIGRGKAII

-192 LRSYNQADIAE
+192 LRSYSQSDIAE

-222 LNIVMKKARNDYF
+222 LNIVMKKAQNDYF
-235 GGNIS
+235 GGSIS
-240 ADAMLYKGRI
+240 ANASLYKGRI
-250 SPSLSTGLNY
+250 SPSVSTGLNY
-260 KQGRISAS
+260 KQGRVSAS
-268 LNLDGSHPNTIG
+268 LNLDGSLSSIVGN
-280 TFDTYRTAPS
+280 FDTYRTAPS
-290 TQLYSASTSLFDYQT
+290 TQLYSASTSSFDYKG
-305 RSLNI
+305 RGVNI

-318 NPELTVGFTATYTPN
+318 NPELTVGFTATYAP
-333 STQIDRT
+333 SRKQIDRT
-340 NETRNYSIS
+340 NETRNYIIR
-349 PDGSHNLLLRL
+349 PDGSQDLQLRL
-360 PGTASEIEHE
+360 PGAASEKDHG

-392 WDADYVGS
+392 WNADYVGS

-514 THTEG
+514 THTTG
-519 KVQGQPDL
+519 KVKGEPDL
-527 KTRDYLN
+527 KTRDYVN
-534 IFPTIYLGF
+534 FFPTLYLGF

-548 HALNLEGTI
+548 HALSFEGTI
-557 RLNRPHF
+557 RLDRPHF

-616 ITPLALLDPHTSAVR
+616 ITPLALLDPHTSAAR

-649 FFHSF
+649 FFHSL

-672 AYNGHPLN
+672 AYNGRPLN

-737 NESLRLQMGITDIA
+737 NERLRLQMGITDIA

-786 AHLQGKEAS
+786 AHLQDKQAS

>member
-63 DSLGTFSLTAS
+63 DSLGSFSLTAS

-158 SVSDQGIS
+158 NVTDDGIS

-222 LNIVMKKARNDYF
+222 LNIVMKKAQNDYF

-240 ADAMLYKGRI
+240 ADAFLFKGRV

-340 NETRNYSIS
+340 NETRNYSIR
-349 PDGSHNLLLRL
+349 PDGSHDLLLRL
-360 PGTASEIEHE
+360 PGTASETEHE

-405 DRFASTGYLA
+405 GRFASTGYLA

-433 RVHSYLTNVDVTLPL
+433 QVHSYLTNVDVTLPL

-514 THTEG
+514 THTAG
-519 KVQGQPDL
+519 KVKGEPDL
-527 KTRDYLN
+527 KTRDYVN
-534 IFPTIYLGF
+534 FFPTLYLGF

-548 HALNLEGTI
+548 HALSFEGTI
-557 RLNRPHF
+557 RLDRPHF

-724 QVYSSVSLNYSLL
+724 QVYSSLSLNYSLL
-737 NESLRLQMGITDIA
+737 NEHLRLQMGITNIA
-751 SPDLRTTLT
+751 SPDPRTTLT
-760 TEGNTIEVVNMSI
+760 TEGNTIEVVNMGM

-786 AHLQGKEAS
+786 AHLKGKRAS

>member
-10 ALALGTGS
+10 ALALGTGN

-26 ARLQGRLLRASDRQA
+26 ARLQGILLRASDRQA

-63 DSLGTFSLTAS
+63 DSLGSFSLTAS
-74 AGTYLLEL
+74 TGTYLLEL

-158 SVSDQGIS
+158 SVTDEGIS
-166 IIGRGKAIV
+166 IIGRGKAII

-192 LRSYNQADIAE
+192 LRSYSQSDIAE

-222 LNIVMKKARNDYF
+222 LNIVMKKAQNDYF
-235 GGNIS
+235 GGSIS
-240 ADAMLYKGRI
+240 ANASLYKGRI
-250 SPSLSTGLNY
+250 SPSVSTGLNY
-260 KQGRISAS
+260 KQGRVSAS
-268 LNLDGSHPNTIG
+268 LNLDGSLSSIVGN
-280 TFDTYRTAPS
+280 FDTYRTAPS
-290 TQLYSASTSLFDYQT
+290 TQLYSASTSSFDYKG
-305 RSLNI
+305 RGVNI

-318 NPELTVGFTATYTPN
+318 NPELTVGFTATYAP
-333 STQIDRT
+333 SRKQIDRT
-340 NETRNYSIS
+340 NETRNYIIR
-349 PDGSHNLLLRL
+349 PDGSQDLQLRL
-360 PGTASEIEHE
+360 PGAASEKDHG

-392 WDADYVGS
+392 WNADYVGS

-433 RVHSYLTNVDVTLPL
+433 QVHSYLTNVDVTLPL

-514 THTEG
+514 THTAG
-519 KVQGQPDL
+519 KVKGEPDL
-527 KTRDYLN
+527 KTRDYIN
-534 IFPTIYLGF
+534 FFPTLYLGF

-548 HALNLEGTI
+548 HALSFEGTI
-557 RLNRPHF
+557 RLDRPHF

-649 FFHSF
+649 FFHSL

-737 NESLRLQMGITDIA
+737 NERLRLQMGITNIA
-751 SPDLRTTLT
+751 SPDPRTTLT

-773 RNMLTASLTYTFG
+773 RNMLMASLTYTFG
-786 AHLQGKEAS
+786 AHLQDKQAS

>member
-158 SVSDQGIS
+158 SVTDEGIS

-222 LNIVMKKARNDYF
+222 LNIVMKKAQNDYF
-235 GGNIS
+235 GGSIS
-240 ADAMLYKGRI
+240 ANASLYKGRI

-260 KQGRISAS
+260 KQGRVSAS
-268 LNLDGSHPNTIG
+268 LNLDGHLSSIVGN
-280 TFDTYRTAPS
+280 FDTYRTAPS
-290 TQLYSASTSLFDYQT
+290 TQLYSASTSLFDYKG
-305 RSLNI
+305 RGVNI

-318 NPELTVGFTATYTPN
+318 NPELTVGFTATYAPSRKQT
-333 STQIDRT
+333 DRT
-340 NETRNYSIS
+340 NETRNYTIR
-349 PDGSHNLLLRL
+349 PDGSHDLQLRL
-360 PGTASEIEHE
+360 PGAASEKDHGT
-370 AYTALNL
+370 YTALNL

-392 WDADYVGS
+392 WNADYVGS

-415 DGSPVAGSDFS
+415 DGSPVAGSDFA

-433 RVHSYLTNVDVTLPL
+433 QVHSYLTNVDVTLPL

-514 THTEG
+514 THTAG
-519 KVQGQPDL
+519 KVKGEPDL
-527 KTRDYLN
+527 KTRDYVN
-534 IFPTIYLGF
+534 FFPTLYLGF

-548 HALNLEGTI
+548 HALSFEGTI
-557 RLNRPHF
+557 RLDRPHF

-672 AYNGHPLN
+672 AYNGRPLN

-737 NESLRLQMGITDIA
+737 NEHLRLQMGITNIA
-751 SPDLRTTLT
+751 SPDPRTTLT

-786 AHLQGKEAS
+786 AHLQDKQAS

>member
-26 ARLQGRLLRASDRQA
+26 ARLQGILLRASDRQA

-74 AGTYLLEL
+74 TGTYLLEL

-158 SVSDQGIS
+158 SVTDDGIS
-166 IIGRGKAIV
+166 IIGRGKAII

-192 LRSYNQADIAE
+192 LRSYSQSDIAE

-222 LNIVMKKARNDYF
+222 LNIVMKKAQNDYF
-235 GGNIS
+235 GGSIS
-240 ADAMLYKGRI
+240 ANASLYKGRI

-260 KQGRISAS
+260 KQGRVSAS
-268 LNLDGSHPNTIG
+268 LNLDGHLSSIVGN
-280 TFDTYRTAPS
+280 FDTYRTAPS
-290 TQLYSASTSLFDYQT
+290 TQLYSASTSPFDYK
-305 RSLNI
+305 RRGVNI

-318 NPELTVGFTATYTPN
+318 NPELTVGFTATYAPSRKQT
-333 STQIDRT
+333 DRT
-340 NETRNYSIS
+340 NETRNYTIR
-349 PDGSHNLLLRL
+349 PDGSLDLQLRL
-360 PGTASEIEHE
+360 PGAASEKDHG

-400 RTSSD
+400 RVSTD
-405 DRFASTGYLA
+405 GFFASTGYLA
-415 DGSPVAGSDFS
+415 TGAPAPGSDFAYQS
-426 YKGHKGQ
+426 NKGQ
-433 RVHSYLTNVDVTLPL
+433 HVHSYLTNVDFTLPL
-448 GQTILAFGAKGTW
+448 GKTILAFGAKGTW
-461 SRTDNSNEYFAHT
+461 SRTDNHNEYFAHT

-491 LYTDITQPLS
+491 LYTDVTQPLS

-514 THTEG
+514 THTDG
-519 KVQGQPDL
+519 KVQGHTAL

-557 RLNRPHF
+557 RLDRPHF
-564 SQLSPYPLYENQ
+564 SQLSPYPQYENQ
-576 YSTISGKEDL
+576 YTTISGKEDL
-586 RPTKQGSLTFGYT
+586 RPEKQGSLTLGYT
-599 LDGSLNFQAF
+599 LDGTLNFQAF
-609 ANYSWDG
+609 ANYNWDG
-616 ITPLALLDPHTSAVR
+616 ITMVALMNPVTSEVR
-631 YLIDN
+631 YQGDN
-636 AETKYNVGLQNSY
+636 AETQYNVGLQNSY
-649 FFHSF
+649 FFHSLP
-654 SFLQCYISH
+654 FLQCYISH
-663 QIGYTTSSV
+663 QISYTISH
-672 AYNGHPLN
+672 ADYNGRRLSS
-680 ADKGLSYSAS
+680 DKGLSYSAS
-690 LNGTLFFNHTKT
+690 LNGTLFLNRTKT
-702 FSGNFYLNYR
+702 FTGNFYLNYMS
-712 TPEISGAGRTSS
+712 PEVSGGARIHSRIYTGLI
-724 QVYSSVSLNYSLL
+724 LNYSLL
-737 NESLRLQMGITDIA
+737 KGHLRLSTGVMNLA
-751 SPDLRTTLT
+751 SPDYRTTIT
-760 TEGNTIEVVNMSI
+760 TEGNKIEIINMTM
-773 RNMLTASLTYTFG
+773 RKMLMASATYTFG
-786 AHLQGKEAS
+786 AHLQGKQAS

>member
-26 ARLQGRLLRASDRQA
+26 ARLQGILLRASDRQA

-158 SVSDQGIS
+158 SVTDDGIS
-166 IIGRGKAIV
+166 IIGRGKAII

-192 LRSYNQADIAE
+192 LRSYSQSDIAE

-222 LNIVMKKARNDYF
+222 LNIVMKKAQNDYF
-235 GGNIS
+235 GGSIS
-240 ADAMLYKGRI
+240 ANASLYKGRI

-260 KQGRISAS
+260 KQGRVSAS
-268 LNLDGSHPNTIG
+268 LNLDGHLSSIVGN
-280 TFDTYRTAPS
+280 FDTYRTAPS
-290 TQLYSASTSLFDYQT
+290 TQLYSASTSLFDYKG
-305 RSLNI
+305 RGVNV

-318 NPELTVGFTATYTPN
+318 NPELTVGFTATYAPSRKQT
-333 STQIDRT
+333 DRT
-340 NETRNYSIS
+340 NETRNYTIR
-349 PDGSHNLLLRL
+349 PDGSHDLQLRL
-360 PGTASEIEHE
+360 PGAASEKDHG

-400 RTSSD
+400 RTSVDGS
-405 DRFASTGYLA
+405 FASTGYLA
-415 DGSPVAGSDFS
+415 TGAPAPGSDFAYQS
-426 YKGHKGQ
+426 NKGQ
-433 RVHSYLTNVDVTLPL
+433 HVHSYLTNVDFTLPL
-448 GQTILAFGAKGTW
+448 GKTILAFGAKGTW
-461 SRTDNSNEYFAHT
+461 SRTDNHNEYFAHT

-491 LYTDITQPLS
+491 LYTDVTQPLS

-514 THTEG
+514 THTDG
-519 KVQGQPDL
+519 KVQGHTAL
-527 KTRDYLN
+527 KTRDYVN
-534 IFPTIYLGF
+534 FFPTIYLGF

-557 RLNRPHF
+557 RLDRPHF
-564 SQLSPYPLYENQ
+564 SQLSPYPQYENQ
-576 YSTISGKEDL
+576 YTTISGKEDL
-586 RPTKQGSLTFGYT
+586 RPEKQGSLTLGYT
-599 LDGSLNFQAF
+599 LDGTLNFQAF
-609 ANYSWDG
+609 ANYHWDG
-616 ITPLALLDPHTSAVR
+616 ITMVALMNPVTSEVR
-631 YLIDN
+631 YQGDN
-636 AETKYNVGLQNSY
+636 AETQYNVGLQNSY
-649 FFHSF
+649 FFHSLP
-654 SFLQCYISH
+654 FLQCYISH
-663 QIGYTTSSV
+663 QISYTISH
-672 AYNGHPLN
+672 ADYNGRRLSS
-680 ADKGLSYSAS
+680 DKGLSYSAS
-690 LNGTLFFNHTKT
+690 LNGTLFLNRTKT
-702 FSGNFYLNYR
+702 LTGNFYLNYMSPEVSGGAR
-712 TPEISGAGRTSS
+712 THSRIHTGLI
-724 QVYSSVSLNYSLL
+724 LNYSLL
-737 NESLRLQMGITDIA
+737 KGHLRLSTGVMNLA
-751 SPDLRTTLT
+751 SPDYRVTMT
-760 TEGNTIEVVNMSI
+760 TEGNKIEIINMNM
-773 RNMLTASLTYTFG
+773 RNMLMASVTYTFG
-786 AHLQGKEAS
+786 AHLQGKQAS

>member
-158 SVSDQGIS
+158 SVTDDGIS
-166 IIGRGKAIV
+166 IIGRGKAII

-222 LNIVMKKARNDYF
+222 LNIVMKKAQNDYF

-240 ADAMLYKGRI
+240 ADAFLFKGRV

-268 LNLDGSHPNTIG
+268 LNLDGFLPNTIG

-290 TQLYSASTSLFDYQT
+290 TKLYSASTSLFDYQT

-333 STQIDRT
+333 STQIERT
-340 NETRNYSIS
+340 NETRNYSIR
-349 PDGSHNLLLRL
+349 PDGSHDHLLRL
-360 PGTASEIEHE
+360 PGTASETEHE

-576 YSTISGKEDL
+576 YSTTSGKEDL
-586 RPTKQGSLTFGYT
+586 RPTKQGSLIFGYT

>member
-1 MKRLHLLLT
+1 MKRLYLLLI
-10 ALALGTGS
+10 ASALGAGS
-18 TFAQSTGD
+18 LWAQSPTD
-26 ARLQGRLLRASDRQA
+26 ARLRGTLLRTSDRKA

-50 RLPDSTLVTGVVT
+50 RLPDSTLVTGAVT
-63 DSLGTFSLTAS
+63 DSLGTFALTAP
-74 AGTYLLEL
+74 AGSYLLEF
-82 RALGYQGQYK
+82 RAFGYQGQHK
-92 TITLPATGLDLGEL
+92 TITLPATGLDLGEV

-121 GRRPIITRQAD
+121 GRRPIIIRRAD

-158 SVSDQGIS
+158 SVSDEGIS

-175 LINDKRVRLSGE
+175 LINDKRVRLSGK

-192 LRSYNQADIAE
+192 LRSYNQSDIAE

-235 GGNIS
+235 GGSIS

-268 LNLDGSHPNTIG
+268 LHLDGSHPNVVG
-280 TFDTYRTAPS
+280 SFDTYRTAPS
-290 TQLYSASTSLFDYQT
+290 TQLYSASTSPFEYKA

-318 NPELTVGFTATYTPN
+318 NPELTVGFTATYAPQRKLT
-333 STQIDRT
+333 DRT
-340 NETRNYSIS
+340 NETHNYTIR
-349 PDGSHNLLLRL
+349 PDGSHDLQRRLL
-360 PGTASEIEHE
+360 GTASETGHE

-405 DRFASTGYLA
+405 DHFASTGYHA
-415 DGSPVAGSDFS
+415 DGSPAPDNNFA

-461 SRTDNSNEYFAHT
+461 SRTNNSNEYFAHT
-474 TLGARTDAILFD
+474 DLGARTDAILFD

-514 THTEG
+514 THTAG
-519 KVQGQPDL
+519 KVKGQPDL
-527 KTRDYLN
+527 KTRDYVNL
-534 IFPTIYLGF
+534 FPTLYLGF

-548 HALNLEGTI
+548 HALSFEGTI
-557 RLNRPHF
+557 RLDRPHF
-564 SQLSPYPLYENQ
+564 SQLSPYPQYENQ
-576 YSTISGKEDL
+576 YSTLSGKEDL
-586 RPTKQGSLTFGYT
+586 RPTKQGSLSFGYT
-599 LDGSLNFQAF
+599 FDGSLNFQAF

-616 ITPLALLDPHTSAVR
+616 ITPLALLNPQTSAVR
-631 YLIDN
+631 YLFDN

-649 FFHSF
+649 FFRSL

-672 AYNGHPLN
+672 AYNGRPLN

-690 LNGTLFFNHTKT
+690 LNGTLFFNRTKT
-702 FSGNFYLNYR
+702 FTGNFYLTYM

-737 NESLRLQMGITDIA
+737 NGRLRLNAGIENIA
-751 SPDLRTTLT
+751 SPDPRTTMT
-760 TEGNTIEVVNMSI
+760 TEGNTIEVINMGM

-786 AHLQGKEAS
+786 ARLKGKRAS

>member
-26 ARLQGRLLRASDRQA
+26 ARLQGILLRASDRQA

-63 DSLGTFSLTAS
+63 DSLGSFSLTAS

-222 LNIVMKKARNDYF
+222 LNIVMKKAQNDYF

-240 ADAMLYKGRI
+240 ADAFLFKGRV

-290 TQLYSASTSLFDYQT
+290 TQLYSASSSLFDYQT

-340 NETRNYSIS
+340 NETRNYAIR
-349 PDGSHNLLLRL
+349 PDGSHDLLLRL
-360 PGTASEIEHE
+360 PGAASEKDHG

-392 WDADYVGS
+392 WNADYVGS

-433 RVHSYLTNVDVTLPL
+433 QVHSYLTNVDVTLPL

-514 THTEG
+514 THTAG
-519 KVQGQPDL
+519 KVKGEPDL
-527 KTRDYLN
+527 KTRDYVN
-534 IFPTIYLGF
+534 FFPTLYLGF

-548 HALNLEGTI
+548 HALSFEGTI
-557 RLNRPHF
+557 RLDRPHF

-649 FFHSF
+649 FFHSL

-672 AYNGHPLN
+672 AYNGRPLN

-737 NESLRLQMGITDIA
+737 NGRLRLQMGITNIA
-751 SPDLRTTLT
+751 SPDPRTTLT
-760 TEGNTIEVVNMSI
+760 TEGNTIEVINMSI

-786 AHLQGKEAS
+786 AHLQGKQAS

>member
-158 SVSDQGIS
+158 SVTDEGIS
-166 IIGRGKAIV
+166 IIGRGKAII

-192 LRSYNQADIAE
+192 LRSYSQSDIAE

-222 LNIVMKKARNDYF
+222 LNIVMKKAQNDYF
-235 GGNIS
+235 GGSIS
-240 ADAMLYKGRI
+240 ANASLYKGRI
-250 SPSLSTGLNY
+250 SPSVSTGLNY
-260 KQGRISAS
+260 KQGRVSAS
-268 LNLDGSHPNTIG
+268 LNLDGHLSSIVGN
-280 TFDTYRTAPS
+280 FDTYRTAPS
-290 TQLYSASTSLFDYQT
+290 TQLYSASTSLFDYKG
-305 RSLNI
+305 RGLNV

-318 NPELTVGFTATYTPN
+318 NPELTVGFTATYAPSRKQT
-333 STQIDRT
+333 DRT
-340 NETRNYSIS
+340 NETRNYTIR
-349 PDGSHNLLLRL
+349 PDGSQDLQLRL
-360 PGTASEIEHE
+360 PGAASEKDHG

-392 WDADYVGS
+392 WNADYVGS

-433 RVHSYLTNVDVTLPL
+433 QVHSYLTNVDVTLPL

-514 THTEG
+514 THTTG
-519 KVQGQPDL
+519 KVKGEPDL
-527 KTRDYLN
+527 KTRDYVN
-534 IFPTIYLGF
+534 FFPTLYLGF

-548 HALNLEGTI
+548 HALSFEGTI
-557 RLNRPHF
+557 RLDRPHF

-616 ITPLALLDPHTSAVR
+616 ITPLALLDPHTSAAR

-649 FFHSF
+649 FFHSL

-672 AYNGHPLN
+672 AYNGRPLN

-737 NESLRLQMGITDIA
+737 NGRLRLQMGITNIA
-751 SPDLRTTLT
+751 SPDPRTTLT

-786 AHLQGKEAS
+786 AHLQDKQAS

>member
-158 SVSDQGIS
+158 SVTDDGIS
-166 IIGRGKAIV
+166 IIGRGKAII

-192 LRSYNQADIAE
+192 LRSYSQSDIAE

-222 LNIVMKKARNDYF
+222 LNIVMKKAQNDYF
-235 GGNIS
+235 GGSIS
-240 ADAMLYKGRI
+240 ANASLYKGRI

-260 KQGRISAS
+260 KQGRVSAS
-268 LNLDGSHPNTIG
+268 LNLDGSLSSIIG
-280 TFDTYRTAPS
+280 NFDTYRTAPS
-290 TQLYSASTSLFDYQT
+290 TQLYSASTSSFDYKG
-305 RSLNI
+305 RGVNI

-318 NPELTVGFTATYTPN
+318 NPELTVGFTATYAP
-333 STQIDRT
+333 SRKQIDRT
-340 NETRNYSIS
+340 NETRNYTIR
-349 PDGSHNLLLRL
+349 PDGSQDLQLRL
-360 PGTASEIEHE
+360 PGAASEKDHG

-433 RVHSYLTNVDVTLPL
+433 QVHSYLTNVDVSLPL
-448 GQTILAFGAKGTW
+448 GQTILTFGAKGTW

-514 THTEG
+514 THTAG
-519 KVQGQPDL
+519 KVKGEPDL
-527 KTRDYLN
+527 KTRDYVN
-534 IFPTIYLGF
+534 FFPTLYLGF

-548 HALNLEGTI
+548 HALSFEGTI
-557 RLNRPHF
+557 RLDRPHF

-616 ITPLALLDPHTSAVR
+616 ITPLALLDTHTSAVR

-672 AYNGHPLN
+672 AYNGRPLN

-737 NESLRLQMGITDIA
+737 NEHLRLQMGITNIA
-751 SPDLRTTLT
+751 SPDPRTTLT

-786 AHLQGKEAS
+786 AHLQDKQAS

>member
-1 MKRLHLLLT
+1 MKCLPLLLT

-26 ARLQGRLLRASDRQA
+26 ARLQGKLLRASDRQA

-121 GRRPIITRQAD
+121 GRRPIIIRQAD

-158 SVSDQGIS
+158 NVTDDGIS
-166 IIGRGKAIV
+166 IIGRGKAII

-192 LRSYNQADIAE
+192 LRSYSQSDIAE

-222 LNIVMKKARNDYF
+222 LNIVMKKAQNDYF
-235 GGNIS
+235 GGSIS
-240 ADAMLYKGRI
+240 ANASLYKGRI
-250 SPSLSTGLNY
+250 SPSVSTGLNY
-260 KQGRISAS
+260 KQGRVSAS
-268 LNLDGSHPNTIG
+268 LNLDGHLSSIVGN
-280 TFDTYRTAPS
+280 FDTYRTAPS
-290 TQLYSASTSLFDYQT
+290 TQLYSASTSLFDYKG
-305 RSLNI
+305 RGVNI

-318 NPELTVGFTATYTPN
+318 TPELTVGFTATYAPSRKQT
-333 STQIDRT
+333 DRT
-340 NETRNYSIS
+340 NETRNYTIR
-349 PDGSHNLLLRL
+349 PDGSHDLQLRL
-360 PGTASEIEHE
+360 PGAASEKDHG

-400 RTSSD
+400 HTSSD

-433 RVHSYLTNVDVTLPL
+433 QVHSYLTNVDVTLPL

-514 THTEG
+514 THTAG
-519 KVQGQPDL
+519 KVKGEPDL
-527 KTRDYLN
+527 KTRDYVN
-534 IFPTIYLGF
+534 FFPTLYLGF

-548 HALNLEGTI
+548 HALSFEGTI
-557 RLNRPHF
+557 RLDRPHF

-672 AYNGHPLN
+672 AYNGRPLN

-737 NESLRLQMGITDIA
+737 NEHLRLQMGITNIA
-751 SPDLRTTLT
+751 SPDPRTTLT

-786 AHLQGKEAS
+786 AHLQDKQAS

>member
-26 ARLQGRLLRASDRQA
+26 ARLQGILLRASDRQA

-158 SVSDQGIS
+158 SVTDDGIS
-166 IIGRGKAIV
+166 IIGRGKAII

-192 LRSYNQADIAE
+192 LRSYSQSDIAE

-222 LNIVMKKARNDYF
+222 LNIVMKKAQNDYF
-235 GGNIS
+235 GGSIS
-240 ADAMLYKGRI
+240 ANASLYKGRI
-250 SPSLSTGLNY
+250 SPSVSTGLNY
-260 KQGRISAS
+260 KQGRVSAS
-268 LNLDGSHPNTIG
+268 LNLDGHLSSIVGN
-280 TFDTYRTAPS
+280 FDTYRTAPS
-290 TQLYSASTSLFDYQT
+290 TRLYSESTSLFDYKG
-305 RSLNI
+305 RGVNV

-318 NPELTVGFTATYTPN
+318 NPELTVGFTATYAPSRKQT
-333 STQIDRT
+333 DRT
-340 NETRNYSIS
+340 NETRNYTIR
-349 PDGSHNLLLRL
+349 PDGSQDLQLRL
-360 PGTASEIEHE
+360 PGAASEKDHG

-400 RTSSD
+400 RVSTDGS
-405 DRFASTGYLA
+405 FASTGYLA
-415 DGSPVAGSDFS
+415 TGAPAPGSDFAYQS
-426 YKGHKGQ
+426 NKGQ
-433 RVHSYLTNVDVTLPL
+433 RVHSYLTNVDFTLPL
-448 GQTILAFGAKGTW
+448 GKTILAFGAKGTW

-491 LYTDITQPLS
+491 LYTDVTQPLS
-501 AKWNLRGGLRMEY
+501 EKWNLRGGLRMEY
-514 THTEG
+514 THTDG
-519 KVQGQPDL
+519 KVQGHTAL
-527 KTRDYLN
+527 KTRDYVN
-534 IFPTIYLGF
+534 FFPTIYLGF

-557 RLNRPHF
+557 RLDRPHF
-564 SQLSPYPLYENQ
+564 SQLSPYPQYENQ
-576 YSTISGKEDL
+576 YTTISGKEDL
-586 RPTKQGSLTFGYT
+586 RPEKQGSLTLGYT
-599 LDGSLNFQAF
+599 LDGTLNFQAF
-609 ANYSWDG
+609 ANYHWDG
-616 ITPLALLDPHTSAVR
+616 ITMVALMNPATSEVH
-631 YLIDN
+631 YQSDN
-636 AETKYNVGLQNSY
+636 AETQYNVGLLNSY
-649 FFHSF
+649 FFHALP
-654 SFLQCYISH
+654 FLQCYISH
-663 QIGYTTSSV
+663 QISYTISH
-672 AYNGHPLN
+672 ADYNGRRLSS
-680 ADKGLSYSAS
+680 DKGLSYSAS
-690 LNGTLFFNHTKT
+690 LNGTLFLNRTKT
-702 FSGNFYLNYR
+702 FTGNFYLNYMS
-712 TPEISGAGRTSS
+712 PEVSGGARIHSRIYTGLI
-724 QVYSSVSLNYSLL
+724 LNYSLL
-737 NESLRLQMGITDIA
+737 KGHLRLSTGVMNLA
-751 SPDLRTTLT
+751 SPDYRTTIT
-760 TEGNTIEVVNMSI
+760 TEGNKIEIINMVM
-773 RNMLTASLTYTFG
+773 RNMLMASATYTFG
-786 AHLQGKEAS
+786 AHLQGKQAS

>member
-158 SVSDQGIS
+158 SVTDDGIS
-166 IIGRGKAIV
+166 IIGRGKAII

-192 LRSYNQADIAE
+192 LRSYSQSDIAE

-222 LNIVMKKARNDYF
+222 LNIVMKKAQNDYF
-235 GGNIS
+235 GGSIS
-240 ADAMLYKGRI
+240 ANASLYKGRI
-250 SPSLSTGLNY
+250 SPSVSTGLNY
-260 KQGRISAS
+260 KQGRVSAS
-268 LNLDGSHPNTIG
+268 LNLDGHLSNIVG
-280 TFDTYRTAPS
+280 NFDTYRTAPS
-290 TQLYSASTSLFDYQT
+290 TRLYSESTSLFDYKG
-305 RSLNI
+305 RGVNV

-318 NPELTVGFTATYTPN
+318 NPELTVGFTATYAPSRKQT
-333 STQIDRT
+333 DRT
-340 NETRNYSIS
+340 NETRNYTIR
-349 PDGSHNLLLRL
+349 PDGSHDLQLRL
-360 PGTASEIEHE
+360 PGAASEKDHG

-400 RTSSD
+400 RVSTD
-405 DRFASTGYLA
+405 GFFASTGYLA
-415 DGSPVAGSDFS
+415 TGAPAPGSDFAYQS
-426 YKGHKGQ
+426 NKGQ
-433 RVHSYLTNVDVTLPL
+433 RVHSYLTNVDFTLPL
-448 GQTILAFGAKGTW
+448 GKTILAFGAKGTW
-461 SRTDNSNEYFAHT
+461 SRTDNHNEYFAHT

-491 LYTDITQPLS
+491 LYTDVTQPLS

-514 THTEG
+514 THTDG
-519 KVQGQPDL
+519 KVQGHTAL

-557 RLNRPHF
+557 RLDRPHF
-564 SQLSPYPLYENQ
+564 SQLSPYPQYENQ
-576 YSTISGKEDL
+576 YSTIAGKEDL
-586 RPTKQGSLTFGYT
+586 RPEKQGSLTLGYT
-599 LDGSLNFQAF
+599 LDGTLNFQAF
-609 ANYSWDG
+609 ANYNWDG
-616 ITPLALLDPHTSAVR
+616 ITMVALMNPATSEVH
-631 YLIDN
+631 YQSDN
-636 AETKYNVGLQNSY
+636 AETQYNVGLLNSY
-649 FFHSF
+649 FFHALP
-654 SFLQCYISH
+654 FLQCYISH
-663 QIGYTTSSV
+663 QVGYTISHIDHDGRRLSS
-672 AYNGHPLN
+672 
-680 ADKGLSYSAS
+680 DKGLSYSAS
-690 LNGTLFFNHTKT
+690 LNGTLFLNRTKT
-702 FSGNFYLNYR
+702 LTGNFYLNYMSPEVSGGAR
-712 TPEISGAGRTSS
+712 THSRIHTGLI
-724 QVYSSVSLNYSLL
+724 LNYSLL
-737 NESLRLQMGITDIA
+737 KGHLRLSTGVMNLA
-751 SPDLRTTLT
+751 SPDYRVTMT
-760 TEGNTIEVVNMSI
+760 TEGNKIEIVNMNM
-773 RNMLTASLTYTFG
+773 RNMLMASVTYTFG
-786 AHLQGKEAS
+786 AHLQGKQAS

>member
-1 MKRLHLLLT
+1 MKCLHLLLT

-26 ARLQGRLLRASDRQA
+26 ARLQGILLRASDRQA

-158 SVSDQGIS
+158 SVTDDGIS
-166 IIGRGKAIV
+166 IIGRGKAII

-192 LRSYNQADIAE
+192 LRSYSQSDIAE

-222 LNIVMKKARNDYF
+222 LNIVMKKAQNDYF
-235 GGNIS
+235 GGSIS
-240 ADAMLYKGRI
+240 ANASLYKGRI

-260 KQGRISAS
+260 KQGRVSAS
-268 LNLDGSHPNTIG
+268 LNLDGHLSSIVGN
-280 TFDTYRTAPS
+280 FDTYRTAPS
-290 TQLYSASTSLFDYQT
+290 TQLYSASTSLFDYKG
-305 RSLNI
+305 RGVNI

-318 NPELTVGFTATYTPN
+318 NPELTLGFTATYAPSRKQT
-333 STQIDRT
+333 DRT
-340 NETRNYSIS
+340 NETRNYTIR
-349 PDGSHNLLLRL
+349 PDGSLDLQLRL
-360 PGTASEIEHE
+360 PGAASEKDHG

-400 RTSSD
+400 RVSTD
-405 DRFASTGYLA
+405 GFFASTGYLA
-415 DGSPVAGSDFS
+415 TGAPAPGSDFAYQS
-426 YKGHKGQ
+426 NKGQ
-433 RVHSYLTNVDVTLPL
+433 HVHSYLTNVDFTLPL
-448 GQTILAFGAKGTW
+448 GKTILAFGAKGTW
-461 SRTDNSNEYFAHT
+461 SRTDNHNENFAHT

-491 LYTDITQPLS
+491 LYTDVTQPLS
-501 AKWNLRGGLRMEY
+501 EKWNLRGGLRMEY
-514 THTEG
+514 THTDG
-519 KVQGQPDL
+519 KVQGHTAL

-557 RLNRPHF
+557 RLDRPHF
-564 SQLSPYPLYENQ
+564 SQLSPYPQYENQ
-576 YSTISGKEDL
+576 YTTISGKEDL
-586 RPTKQGSLTFGYT
+586 RPEKQGSLTLGYT
-599 LDGSLNFQAF
+599 LDGTLNFQAF
-609 ANYSWDG
+609 ANYNWDG
-616 ITPLALLDPHTSAVR
+616 ITMVALMNPVTSEVR
-631 YLIDN
+631 YQGDN
-636 AETKYNVGLQNSY
+636 AETQYNVGLQNSY
-649 FFHSF
+649 FFHSLP
-654 SFLQCYISH
+654 FLQCYISH
-663 QIGYTTSSV
+663 QISYTISH
-672 AYNGHPLN
+672 ADYNGRRLSS
-680 ADKGLSYSAS
+680 DKGLSYSAS
-690 LNGTLFFNHTKT
+690 LNGTLFLNRTKT
-702 FSGNFYLNYR
+702 FTGNFYLNYMS
-712 TPEISGAGRTSS
+712 PEVSGGARIHSRIYTGLI
-724 QVYSSVSLNYSLL
+724 LNYSLL
-737 NESLRLQMGITDIA
+737 KGHLRLSTGVMNLA
-751 SPDLRTTLT
+751 SPDYRTTIT
-760 TEGNTIEVVNMSI
+760 TEGNKIEIINMTM
-773 RNMLTASLTYTFG
+773 RKMLMASATYTFG
-786 AHLQGKEAS
+786 AHLQGKQAS

>member
-1 MKRLHLLLT
+1 MKRLYLLLT

-26 ARLQGRLLRASDRQA
+26 ARLQGILLRASDRQA

-63 DSLGTFSLTAS
+63 DSLGSFSLTAS

-222 LNIVMKKARNDYF
+222 LNIVMKKAQNDYF
-235 GGNIS
+235 GGSIS
-240 ADAMLYKGRI
+240 ANASLYKGRI
-250 SPSLSTGLNY
+250 SPSVSTGLNY
-260 KQGRISAS
+260 KQGRVSAS
-268 LNLDGSHPNTIG
+268 LNLDGSLSSIVGN
-280 TFDTYRTAPS
+280 FDTYRTAPS
-290 TQLYSASTSLFDYQT
+290 TQLYSASTSSFDYKG
-305 RSLNI
+305 RGVNI

-318 NPELTVGFTATYTPN
+318 NPELTVGFTATYAP
-333 STQIDRT
+333 SRKQIDRT
-340 NETRNYSIS
+340 NETRNYIIR
-349 PDGSHNLLLRL
+349 PDGSQDLQLRL
-360 PGTASEIEHE
+360 PGAASEKDHG

-433 RVHSYLTNVDVTLPL
+433 QVHSYLTNVDVTLPL

-514 THTEG
+514 THTAG
-519 KVQGQPDL
+519 KVKGEPDL
-527 KTRDYLN
+527 KTRDYVN
-534 IFPTIYLGF
+534 FFPTLYLGF

-548 HALNLEGTI
+548 HALSFEGTI
-557 RLNRPHF
+557 RLDRPHF

-724 QVYSSVSLNYSLL
+724 QVYSSLSLNYSLL
-737 NESLRLQMGITDIA
+737 NEHLRLQMGITNIA
-751 SPDLRTTLT
+751 SPDPRTTLT

-786 AHLQGKEAS
+786 AHLQDKQAS

>member
-1 MKRLHLLLT
+1 MKCLPLLLT

-158 SVSDQGIS
+158 SVSDEGIS
-166 IIGRGKAIV
+166 IIGRGKAII

-192 LRSYNQADIAE
+192 LRSYSQSDIAE

-222 LNIVMKKARNDYF
+222 LNIVMKKAQNDYF

-240 ADAMLYKGRI
+240 ADAFLFKGRV

-290 TQLYSASTSLFDYQT
+290 TQLYSASSSLFDYQT

-318 NPELTVGFTATYTPN
+318 NPELTVGFTATYAPN

-340 NETRNYSIS
+340 NETRNYSIR
-349 PDGSHNLLLRL
+349 PDGSHDLLLRL
-360 PGTASEIEHE
+360 PGTASETEHE

-400 RTSSD
+400 HTSSD
-405 DRFASTGYLA
+405 GRFASTGYLA

-514 THTEG
+514 THTAG
-519 KVQGQPDL
+519 KVKGEPDL
-527 KTRDYLN
+527 KTRDYVN
-534 IFPTIYLGF
+534 FFPTLYLGF

-548 HALNLEGTI
+548 HALSFEGTI
-557 RLNRPHF
+557 RLDRPHF

-636 AETKYNVGLQNSY
+636 AETKYNIGLQNSY
-649 FFHSF
+649 FFHSL

-672 AYNGHPLN
+672 AYNGRPLN

-737 NESLRLQMGITDIA
+737 NEHLRLQMGITNIA
-751 SPDLRTTLT
+751 SPDPRTTLT

-786 AHLQGKEAS
+786 AHLQDKQAS

>member
-74 AGTYLLEL
+74 TGTYLLEL

-158 SVSDQGIS
+158 NVTDDGIS
-166 IIGRGKAIV
+166 IIGRGKAII

-192 LRSYNQADIAE
+192 LRSYSQSDIAE

-222 LNIVMKKARNDYF
+222 LNIVMKKAQNDYF
-235 GGNIS
+235 GGSVS
-240 ADAMLYKGRI
+240 ANASLYKGRI
-250 SPSLSTGLNY
+250 SPSVSTGLNY
-260 KQGRISAS
+260 KQGRVSAS
-268 LNLDGSHPNTIG
+268 LNLDGHLSSIVGN
-280 TFDTYRTAPS
+280 FDTYRTAPS
-290 TQLYSASTSLFDYQT
+290 TRLYSASTSLLDYKD
-305 RSLNI
+305 RGVNV

-318 NPELTVGFTATYTPN
+318 NPELTVGFTATYAP
-333 STQIDRT
+333 SRGQADRT
-340 NETRNYSIS
+340 NETRNYTIR
-349 PDGSHNLLLRL
+349 PDGSQDLQLRL
-360 PGTASEIEHE
+360 PGAASGKDHS
-370 AYTALNL
+370 AYSALNL

-400 RTSSD
+400 RVSTDAS
-405 DRFASTGYLA
+405 FASTGYLA
-415 DGSPVAGSDFS
+415 TGAPAPGSDFAYQS
-426 YKGHKGQ
+426 NKGQ
-433 RVHSYLTNVDVTLPL
+433 RVHSYLTNVDFTLPL
-448 GQTILAFGAKGTW
+448 GKTILAFGAKGTW
-461 SRTDNSNEYFAHT
+461 SRTDNHNEYFAHT

-491 LYTDITQPLS
+491 LYTDVTQPLS
-501 AKWNLRGGLRMEY
+501 EKWNLRGGLRMEY
-514 THTEG
+514 THTDG
-519 KVQGQPDL
+519 KVQGHTAL

-548 HALNLEGTI
+548 HALNLEGTV

-564 SQLSPYPLYENQ
+564 SQLSPYPQYENQ
-576 YSTISGKEDL
+576 YSTIAGKEDL
-586 RPTKQGSLTFGYT
+586 RPEKQGSLTLGYT
-599 LDGSLNFQAF
+599 LDGTLNFQAF
-609 ANYSWDG
+609 ANYNWDG
-616 ITPLALLDPHTSAVR
+616 ITMVALMNPATSEVH
-631 YLIDN
+631 YQGDN
-636 AETKYNVGLQNSY
+636 AETQYNVGLLNSY
-649 FFHSF
+649 FFHALP
-654 SFLQCYISH
+654 FLQCYISH
-663 QIGYTTSSV
+663 QISYTTSHIDHDGRRLSS
-672 AYNGHPLN
+672 
-680 ADKGLSYSAS
+680 DKGLSYSAS
-690 LNGTLFFNHTKT
+690 LNGTLFFNRTKT
-702 FSGNFYLNYR
+702 LTGNFYLNYMSPEVSGGAR
-712 TPEISGAGRTSS
+712 THSRIYTGA
-724 QVYSSVSLNYSLL
+724 YLNYSLL
-737 NESLRLQMGITDIA
+737 SGHLRLLAGLMNIA
-751 SPDLRTTLT
+751 SPDSRMTMT
-760 TEGNTIEVVNMSI
+760 TEGNKIEIVNMNM
-773 RNMLTASLTYTFG
+773 RNMLVAGLTYTFG

>member
-63 DSLGTFSLTAS
+63 DSLGSFSLTAS

-158 SVSDQGIS
+158 SVTDDGIS
-166 IIGRGKAIV
+166 IIGRGKAII

-222 LNIVMKKARNDYF
+222 LNIVMKKAQNDYF
-235 GGNIS
+235 GGSIS
-240 ADAMLYKGRI
+240 ANASLYKGRI
-250 SPSLSTGLNY
+250 SPSVSTGLNY
-260 KQGRISAS
+260 KQGRVSAS
-268 LNLDGSHPNTIG
+268 LNLDGSLSSIVGN
-280 TFDTYRTAPS
+280 FDTYRTAPS
-290 TQLYSASTSLFDYQT
+290 TQLYSASTSSFDYKG
-305 RSLNI
+305 LGVNI

-318 NPELTVGFTATYTPN
+318 NPELTVGFTATYAP
-333 STQIDRT
+333 SRKQIDRT
-340 NETRNYSIS
+340 NETRNYIIR
-349 PDGSHNLLLRL
+349 PDGSQDLQLRL
-360 PGTASEIEHE
+360 PGAASEKDHG

-392 WDADYVGS
+392 WNADYVGS

-433 RVHSYLTNVDVTLPL
+433 QVHSYLTNVDVTLPL

-514 THTEG
+514 THTAG
-519 KVQGQPDL
+519 KVKGEPDL
-527 KTRDYLN
+527 KTRDYVN
-534 IFPTIYLGF
+534 FFPTLYLGF

-548 HALNLEGTI
+548 HALSFEGTI
-557 RLNRPHF
+557 RLDRPHF

-649 FFHSF
+649 FFHSL

-672 AYNGHPLN
+672 AYNGRPLN

-737 NESLRLQMGITDIA
+737 NGRLRLQMGITNIA
-751 SPDLRTTLT
+751 SPDPRTTLT

-773 RNMLTASLTYTFG
+773 RNMLTTSLTYTFG
-786 AHLQGKEAS
+786 AHLQDKQAS

>member
-158 SVSDQGIS
+158 SVTDDGIS
-166 IIGRGKAIV
+166 IIGRGKAII

-192 LRSYNQADIAE
+192 LRSYSQSDIAE

-222 LNIVMKKARNDYF
+222 LNIVMKKAQNDYF
-235 GGNIS
+235 GGSIS
-240 ADAMLYKGRI
+240 ANASLYKGRI

-260 KQGRISAS
+260 KQGRVSAS
-268 LNLDGSHPNTIG
+268 LNLDGHLSSIVGN
-280 TFDTYRTAPS
+280 FDTYRTAPS
-290 TQLYSASTSLFDYQT
+290 TRLYSASTSSFDYKG
-305 RSLNI
+305 RGVNI

-318 NPELTVGFTATYTPN
+318 TPELTVGFTATYAPSRKQT
-333 STQIDRT
+333 DRT
-340 NETRNYSIS
+340 NETRNYTIR
-349 PDGSHNLLLRL
+349 PDGSQDLQLRL
-360 PGTASEIEHE
+360 PGSASEKDHG

-400 RTSSD
+400 RVSTD
-405 DRFASTGYLA
+405 GFFASTGYLA
-415 DGSPVAGSDFS
+415 TGAPAPGSDFAYQS
-426 YKGHKGQ
+426 NKGQ
-433 RVHSYLTNVDVTLPL
+433 RVHSYLTNVDFTLPL
-448 GQTILAFGAKGTW
+448 GKTILAFGAKGTW

-491 LYTDITQPLS
+491 LYTDVTQPLS

-514 THTEG
+514 THTDG
-519 KVQGQPDL
+519 KVQGHTAL

-534 IFPTIYLGF
+534 IFPTLYLGF

-548 HALNLEGTI
+548 HALSLEGTI
-557 RLNRPHF
+557 RLDRPHF
-564 SQLSPYPLYENQ
+564 SQLSPYPQYENQ
-576 YSTISGKEDL
+576 YTTISGKEDL
-586 RPTKQGSLTFGYT
+586 RPEKQGSLTLGYT

-609 ANYSWDG
+609 ANYHWDG
-616 ITPLALLDPHTSAVR
+616 ITMVALMNPVTSEVR
-631 YLIDN
+631 YQGDN
-636 AETKYNVGLQNSY
+636 AETQYNVGLQNSY
-649 FFHSF
+649 FFHALP
-654 SFLQCYISH
+654 FLQCYISH
-663 QIGYTTSSV
+663 QISYTISH
-672 AYNGHPLN
+672 ADYNGRRLSS
-680 ADKGLSYSAS
+680 DKGLSYSAS
-690 LNGTLFFNHTKT
+690 LNGTLFFNRTKT
-702 FSGNFYLNYR
+702 FTGNFYLNYMS
-712 TPEISGAGRTSS
+712 PEVSGGARIHSRIYTGLI
-724 QVYSSVSLNYSLL
+724 LNYSLL
-737 NESLRLQMGITDIA
+737 KGHLRLSTGVMNLA
-751 SPDLRTTLT
+751 SPDYRTTIT
-760 TEGNTIEVVNMSI
+760 TEGNKIEIINMTM
-773 RNMLTASLTYTFG
+773 RKMLMASATYTFG
-786 AHLQGKEAS
+786 AHLQGKQAS